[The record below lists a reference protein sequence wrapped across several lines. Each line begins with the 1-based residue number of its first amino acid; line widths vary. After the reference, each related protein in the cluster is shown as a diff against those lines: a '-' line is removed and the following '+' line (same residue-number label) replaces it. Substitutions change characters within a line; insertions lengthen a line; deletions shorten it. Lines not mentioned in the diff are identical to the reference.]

1 LPLPAEP
8 VIKALRPIFKIS
20 RASSWVIAMQ
30 FYTTSLISEILEK
43 NHKKKVAQHHT
54 LKIRDRVF

>member
-1 LPLPAEP
+1 
-8 VIKALRPIFKIS
+8 
-20 RASSWVIAMQ
+20 MQ